1 MEQSRAD
8 ETGQP
13 SVAGGAQREKGHD
26 RSIGDADATIEE
38 VLVSQ
43 SERYTP
49 LDRTFHVCQL
59 FSILNPSSHID

>member
-8 ETGQP
+8 KTGQP

-26 RSIGDADATIEE
+26 RSTGNADATVEE

-43 SERYTP
+43 SGRYTP
-49 LDRTFHVCQL
+49 MDRTFRVCQL
-59 FSILNPSSHID
+59 FSII